1 MVPSMRRNIEGRGRR
16 QVNVRNRTSSA
27 RKRRRRI
34 NRGVGAKRRSPRR
47 RRRRTRGRTPAAI
60 DADHAIGQLNTSIE
74 LSTHPTNV
82 SLSASN
88 LKGDATLAEIG
99 PSAVREL
106 DGTALVGTAQ
116 TLTVS
121 AVGAE
126 GEPERV
132 LTSAVINI
140 GPGLRT
146 PSLPIGGNAVV
157 TVGEQVHAV
166 DLENDERRKL
176 SAVEQRLHVLV
187 DDRVVDVRADLSA
200 RIGDERVKRD
210 NLTKRSADRGIT
222 RQPRREIR
230 RRNSRRHGK
239 KKAIGTQPD
248 SPKGSST
255 GSAGRWPKPPGAPG
269 LRIKPYTKR
278 GDHRARPWGARGVEP
293 ERCQQRSKD
302 WRKRA
307 P

>member
-16 QVNVRNRTSSA
+16 QVDVRNRTSSA

-34 NRGVGAKRRSPRR
+34 NRGVGAKRRSPRG

-121 AVGAE
+121 AVG
-126 GEPERV
+126 
-132 LTSAVINI
+132 T
-140 GPGLRT
+140 LRET
-146 PSLPIGGNAVV
+146 SLP
-157 TVGEQVHAV
+157 
-166 DLENDERRKL
+166 
-176 SAVEQRLHVLV
+176 
-187 DDRVVDVRADLSA
+187 
-200 RIGDERVKRD
+200 
-210 NLTKRSADRGIT
+210 
-222 RQPRREIR
+222 
-230 RRNSRRHGK
+230 
-239 KKAIGTQPD
+239 
-248 SPKGSST
+248 
-255 GSAGRWPKPPGAPG
+255 SAG
-269 LRIKPYTKR
+269 LLVILE
-278 GDHRARPWGARGVEP
+278 V
-293 ERCQQRSKD
+293 
-302 WRKRA
+302 
-307 P
+307 